1 VTLEFEPNAPASE
14 DQVATV
20 EAELG
25 LRLPAAYRAWVMKTN
40 GCQLFADTPIPS
52 TKEGTSAFSE
62 IDSVDLLPKINRL
75 SGSELIP
82 DEFLRITISD
92 GGSLAL
98 KIKRDDLGSV
108 WWASSHEAE
117 LEGIVDGPSQE
128 IMHRI
133 ADDWDAFLAM
143 DFESD

>member
-1 VTLEFEPNAPASE
+1 MTLEFDLNAPASE
-14 DQVATV
+14 DQVAAV

-25 LRLPAAYRAWVMKTN
+25 LRLPAAYRAWVTKTN
-40 GCQLFADTPIPS
+40 GCQLLADTPIPS
-52 TKEGTSAFSE
+52 TEEGTSSFSE

-75 SGSELIP
+75 SGRELIP

-98 KIKRDDLGSV
+98 KIKGDDLDSV

-117 LEGIVDGPSQE
+117 LKGVVDGPSHE
-128 IMHRI
+128 IMYRI

-143 DFESD
+143 DFESS